1 MRVTYLTGQNPT
13 VIELGPVVLPGAG
26 VELPTGTA
34 GQVVGYDA
42 EGQPIAVSLPDG
54 TLPAGNEGQLV
65 GYGPGGTPIAV
76 NAPTISISTNPN
88 NALQL
93 GDDGGLYV
101 FETIGNDGGIDL
113 TVLFDNQ
120 II

>member
-1 MRVTYLTGQNPT
+1 MRVTYLTGQAPAS
-13 VIELGPVVLPGAG
+13 VDLGPVVLPGAG
-26 VELPTGTA
+26 VDLPPGDP
-34 GQVVGYDA
+34 GQVVGYGQD
-42 EGQPIAVSLPDG
+42 GQPVAVSLPDG
-54 TLPAGNEGQLV
+54 TLPAGSEGQLV

-76 NAPTISISTNPN
+76 NAPTTSISTDPN

-93 GDDGGLYV
+93 GNDGGLYV
-101 FETIGNDGGIDL
+101 FETIGNDGGLDL